1 MEAWRPIMDVLMFE
15 VLTSLLEENRIMT
28 QKILIVMSAIFNF
41 RECLLAVLLTIK
53 ALLSGFVG
61 SA

>member
-1 MEAWRPIMDVLMFE
+1 MFE